1 MFNFIAKQIK
11 KPGKGMITAL
21 SVILSFT
28 LWAMIK
34 LNENYTTTLNLPCK
48 IIHIPKDL
56 RLESTIIPEISF
68 RVRGKGSDLFW
79 EYWKWHKDTLAI
91 KYQNDINKGF
101 LNLANRQNAFIH
113 FPQELQIITILED
126 SLTIKPLQTASF
138 KKVPVK
144 AYVKTNLAE
153 GYAIFSSPT
162 LSPDSVIIYGNKADL
177 AKITECKTEAVEIF
191 DIKDSIIQQLYIKT
205 NSVFTVSNSKI
216 TYKTYA
222 QKYTEIEPEVKIV
235 INDAPYDTKIK
246 FYPEILRP
254 HCKIPLS
261 QYEKWI
267 NQSWIWYIP
276 YQNISKESILIP
288 NFSFFPAEVQVIP
301 PYLLPVHFIIQHRQ

>member
-34 LNENYTTTLNLPCK
+34 LNENYTTTLDFPCK

-56 RLESTIIPEISF
+56 RLESTILPKISF

-79 EYWKWHKDTLAI
+79 EYWKWHKDTLAL
-91 KYQNDINKGF
+91 KYQSDINKGF
-101 LNLANRQNAFIH
+101 FNLVNRQNAFLH
-113 FPQELQIITILED
+113 FPQDLQIITILED

-144 AYVKTNLAE
+144 ANVKINLAE
-153 GYAIFSSPT
+153 GYALFSSPT

-177 AKITECKTEAVEIF
+177 AKITECSTQAVEIF
-191 DIKDSIIQQLYIKT
+191 NIKDSIIKDLDLKT
-205 NSVFTVSNSKI
+205 NTVFTVSNPIIHYKI
-216 TYKTYA
+216 YTE
-222 QKYTEIEPEVKIV
+222 KYTEIEPEVKIV
-235 INDAPYDTKIK
+235 INDAPYDTKVK
-246 FYPEILRP
+246 FYPETLHP

-267 NQSWIWYIP
+267 TQSWTWAISF
-276 YQNISKESILIP
+276 QNLSHTSVLIP
-288 NFSFFPAEVQVIP
+288 NFSFFPPEIQVIP
-301 PYLLPVHFIIQHRQ
+301 PYVSPIHFIIQSRP